1 MELPRQ
7 SARLFALMEPKVF
20 KSPASKLPAVRAMSV
35 ALLFGLSAGT
45 NPAAAATGPFANF
58 DGSWS
63 GDGTVTLAGGG
74 KERLRCRAGYRV
86 RGSGA
91 TELDLR
97 LTCASDSY
105 KFDFTGSASAGT
117 GSAITGQWR
126 ENSRNVGGN
135 ISGQARGN
143 RIQVLIESPV
153 FAADLLMTTHS
164 GRQSVA
170 LRSRSNGN
178 GEATNVAITLRRH
191 SR

>member
-1 MELPRQ
+1 
-7 SARLFALMEPKVF
+7 MEPKLFNFSV
-20 KSPASKLPAVRAMSV
+20 PQLPPMRATVV
-35 ALLFGLSAGT
+35 ALLFGLSVCT
-45 NPAAAATGPFANF
+45 NPAAAATGPFSNF

-86 RGSGA
+86 RGAGA

-105 KFDFTGSASAGT
+105 KFDFTGSASAGA

-153 FAADLLMTTHS
+153 FAADLQMTTHS

-178 GEATNVAITLRRH
+178 GEATNVAITLRRQ

>member
-1 MELPRQ
+1 MC
-7 SARLFALMEPKVF
+7 
-20 KSPASKLPAVRAMSV
+20 
-35 ALLFGLSAGT
+35 AGT
-45 NPAAAATGPFANF
+45 SPVDAAVGPFSDFN
-58 DGSWS
+58 GSWS

-91 TELDLR
+91 TDLDLR

-105 KFDFTGSASAGT
+105 KFDFTGSASAAT

-126 ENSRNVGGN
+126 ENSRNVGGS
-135 ISGQARGN
+135 ISGQVRGN

-153 FAADLLMTTHS
+153 FAADLMMTTQS

-170 LRSRSNGN
+170 LRSRSSGN
-178 GEATNVAITLRRH
+178 GEATHVAITLRRQ